1 MAKKI
6 DLTNQIFGRL
16 IVIKQAKNILTPNG
30 RSHVAWECLCECG
43 NTVVGRG
50 DSLRNGHTVSCGC
63 KKQEVLSAAGK
74 NRAKDL
80 VGKTFGRLTVK
91 SDSKKRDSSGGI
103 IWECECS
110 CGNVT
115 YVSTSNLT
123 RPKESTI
130 SCGCA
135 KSKGEEK
142 IISVLLEAQIPF
154 ITQKRFDTCVFP
166 ETNRH
171 LVFDFYLPE
180 QNILIEYD
188 GEQHFH
194 KVKNDR
200 YGYEGIVARDNYK
213 NQWCQENNIPLIRI
227 PYTDYDKINVQNM
240 RRIIERNGWKEIK

>member
-1 MAKKI
+1 MAKKNE
-6 DLTNQIFGRL
+6 LTNQIFGRL

-30 RSHVAWECLCECG
+30 RSHVAWECLCKCG

-50 DSLRNGHTVSCGC
+50 DNLRNGHTVSCGC
-63 KKQEVLSAAGK
+63 KKQEVLAAAGK

-91 SDSKKRDSSGGI
+91 SDSKKRDNSGGI

-240 RRIIERNGWKEIK
+240 RRIIERNGWKEIR